1 MSKFF
6 EILLFRPLLLFLTL
20 SFFSVEVSA
29 EKDISL
35 GDEGSGLSEQNT
47 NSQILES
54 RLAYVIPIKDQ
65 IGPPILDILRR
76 GLKDAIRTNAQI
88 VLLDMDTPGGELGV
102 TLEIMEEIIENLER
116 FEGSIIT
123 YVNDEAISAGAYIAI
138 ATSEIAFSPNSQI
151 GAAEAVSGGGAN
163 IDSSMKRKINSY
175 LKAKIRNY
183 SGNHRYRSQVMSA
196 MMDANETFLIE
207 GEPLKAKDGS
217 VIKKAGELLTL
228 TGEEACQ
235 LYGDPPAPLLGF
247 GVFDSYEDILDQRW
261 GDKTYEII
269 EMEINWAEEI
279 GLWLNGIAPI
289 ILSVGL
295 VCIFVEFKTP
305 GFGIFGV
312 AGILLLLVFFGSK
325 YVAGLA
331 GQEELLVFLL
341 GVCLVLVEIFLAPGL
356 VLPGI
361 IGFFMML
368 GAVFWAMVDVWPTP
382 NFEWNMEVFRLPIWE
397 FFQSLG
403 IAFVLGIIVTLVL
416 PKTPLWQSLVLS
428 TTIGGNLDKKDG
440 LKKMSKDLIGSRGF
454 TVSELFPTGQI
465 EIEGKKFEAR
475 ANLGKISKGE
485 KIRVVKSSGFDLV
498 VELDIT

>member
-1 MSKFF
+1 MKFSF
-6 EILLFRPLLLFLTL
+6 FRPLFLLFLTL

-88 VLLDMDTPGGELGV
+88 VLLDMDTTGGELGV

-151 GAAEAVSGGGAN
+151 GAAEAVSGSGAN

-247 GVFDSYEDILDQRW
+247 GVFDSYEDILDQ
-261 GDKTYEII
+261 G
-269 EMEINWAEEI
+269 
-279 GLWLNGIAPI
+279 
-289 ILSVGL
+289 
-295 VCIFVEFKTP
+295 
-305 GFGIFGV
+305 GV
-312 AGILLLLVFFGSK
+312 IK
-325 YVAGLA
+325 
-331 GQEELLVFLL
+331 
-341 GVCLVLVEIFLAPGL
+341 P
-356 VLPGI
+356 
-361 IGFFMML
+361 M
-368 GAVFWAMVDVWPTP
+368 
-382 NFEWNMEVFRLPIWE
+382 
-397 FFQSLG
+397 
-403 IAFVLGIIVTLVL
+403 
-416 PKTPLWQSLVLS
+416 
-428 TTIGGNLDKKDG
+428 
-440 LKKMSKDLIGSRGF
+440 
-454 TVSELFPTGQI
+454 
-465 EIEGKKFEAR
+465 
-475 ANLGKISKGE
+475 
-485 KIRVVKSSGFDLV
+485 KS
-498 VELDIT
+498 

>member
-1 MSKFF
+1 M
-6 EILLFRPLLLFLTL
+6 LLGPNGQ
-20 SFFSVEVSA
+20 
-29 EKDISL
+29 L
-35 GDEGSGLSEQNT
+35 GGS
-47 NSQILES
+47 
-54 RLAYVIPIKDQ
+54 
-65 IGPPILDILRR
+65 
-76 GLKDAIRTNAQI
+76 
-88 VLLDMDTPGGELGV
+88 
-102 TLEIMEEIIENLER
+102 
-116 FEGSIIT
+116 
-123 YVNDEAISAGAYIAI
+123 
-138 ATSEIAFSPNSQI
+138 
-151 GAAEAVSGGGAN
+151 
-163 IDSSMKRKINSY
+163 
-175 LKAKIRNY
+175 IRNY

-235 LYGDPPAPLLGF
+235 LYGDPPAPLLGL

-382 NFEWNMEVFRLPIWE
+382 NFEWNLEVFRLPIWE

>member
-1 MSKFF
+1 M
-6 EILLFRPLLLFLTL
+6 
-20 SFFSVEVSA
+20 EV
-29 EKDISL
+29 
-35 GDEGSGLSEQNT
+35 
-47 NSQILES
+47 
-54 RLAYVIPIKDQ
+54 
-65 IGPPILDILRR
+65 
-76 GLKDAIRTNAQI
+76 
-88 VLLDMDTPGGELGV
+88 
-102 TLEIMEEIIENLER
+102 
-116 FEGSIIT
+116 
-123 YVNDEAISAGAYIAI
+123 
-138 ATSEIAFSPNSQI
+138 
-151 GAAEAVSGGGAN
+151 
-163 IDSSMKRKINSY
+163 
-175 LKAKIRNY
+175 
-183 SGNHRYRSQVMSA
+183 
-196 MMDANETFLIE
+196 
-207 GEPLKAKDGS
+207 
-217 VIKKAGELLTL
+217 
-228 TGEEACQ
+228 
-235 LYGDPPAPLLGF
+235 
-247 GVFDSYEDILDQRW
+247 
-261 GDKTYEII
+261 
-269 EMEINWAEEI
+269 NWAEEI

-289 ILSVGL
+289 ILSIGL

-440 LKKMSKDLIGSRGF
+440 LKKISKDLIGSRGF

>member
-1 MSKFF
+1 
-6 EILLFRPLLLFLTL
+6 
-20 SFFSVEVSA
+20 
-29 EKDISL
+29 
-35 GDEGSGLSEQNT
+35 
-47 NSQILES
+47 
-54 RLAYVIPIKDQ
+54 
-65 IGPPILDILRR
+65 
-76 GLKDAIRTNAQI
+76 
-88 VLLDMDTPGGELGV
+88 
-102 TLEIMEEIIENLER
+102 MEEIIENLER

-235 LYGDPPAPLLGF
+235 LYGDPPAPLLGL

-331 GQEELLVFLL
+331 GQEELW
-341 GVCLVLVEIFLAPGL
+341 
-356 VLPGI
+356 
-361 IGFFMML
+361 FF
-368 GAVFWAMVDVWPTP
+368 FS
-382 NFEWNMEVFRLPIWE
+382 E
-397 FFQSLG
+397 F
-403 IAFVLGIIVTLVL
+403 V
-416 PKTPLWQSLVLS
+416 
-428 TTIGGNLDKKDG
+428 
-440 LKKMSKDLIGSRGF
+440 
-454 TVSELFPTGQI
+454 
-465 EIEGKKFEAR
+465 
-475 ANLGKISKGE
+475 
-485 KIRVVKSSGFDLV
+485 
-498 VELDIT
+498 